1 MSAAETH
8 LQDGKQQVALDTVY
22 STSSSDKRMQYMLHS
37 GLCSDVVSPTGGHT
51 AGAVLLGIVVTLQ
64 GTAAAFLPRYTVKA
78 HVGVCNRIVWW
89 SRESTDPDTQIWTF
103 PA

>member
-1 MSAAETH
+1 
-8 LQDGKQQVALDTVY
+8 L
-22 STSSSDKRMQYMLHS
+22 QYMLHS

-64 GTAAAFLPRYTVKA
+64 GTAAALLPRYTVKA

-89 SRESTDPDTQIWTF
+89 SRESTDRTLRSGHF
-103 PA
+103 PLKNKS